1 MFRNAT
7 QNPGELL
14 DSYCTRL
21 RRLAQTCEFA
31 NEDEEI
37 KSHIVVS
44 CSSSRLRRRA
54 LREDINLKDLLA
66 YGRGL
71 EMFFSFFIR
80 LLSFKHI
87 HHNHIHVVSDK
98 AGDPASS
105 NELFK
110 RSPQY

>member
-1 MFRNAT
+1 MPSPCVHVGQGFLHGHAVIDGIDLAIYFGIIGIKGSENI
-7 QNPGELL
+7 QN
-14 DSYCTRL
+14 
-21 RRLAQTCEFA
+21 
-31 NEDEEI
+31 
-37 KSHIVVS
+37 
-44 CSSSRLRRRA
+44 
-54 LREDINLKDLLA
+54 
-66 YGRGL
+66 
-71 EMFFSFFIR
+71 FSFFIR

>member
-1 MFRNAT
+1 MLVIFDNFFFVYELYLVDILITDFQTRHESLSLRFFFFFFSFLRNK
-7 QNPGELL
+7 
-14 DSYCTRL
+14 
-21 RRLAQTCEFA
+21 
-31 NEDEEI
+31 I
-37 KSHIVVS
+37 
-44 CSSSRLRRRA
+44 
-54 LREDINLKDLLA
+54 
-66 YGRGL
+66 
-71 EMFFSFFIR
+71 SFFIR